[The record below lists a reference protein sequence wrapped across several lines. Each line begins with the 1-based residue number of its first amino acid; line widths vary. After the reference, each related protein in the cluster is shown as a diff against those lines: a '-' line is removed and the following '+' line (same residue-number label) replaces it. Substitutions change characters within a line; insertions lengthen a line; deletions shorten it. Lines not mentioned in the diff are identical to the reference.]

1 MFFSSFFLLTLEV
14 LIKLIHEKNTSSC
27 YLCKYYLT
35 FLRNGK
41 KTEKNSTVKYPET
54 AKKAVVDTLFGTAVI
69 DNYRWLEDDRS
80 KETEDWVKA
89 ENEVTFNYLS
99 KIPYREQLKKRL
111 SELWN
116 YEKVGTPFK
125 EGDYTYFYKNDGL
138 QNQYVVYRQKDDGE
152 PEVFLDPNKFSDD
165 GTTSL
170 STLSFSEDGKTAA
183 YAISE
188 GGSDWRKIIVIDVA
202 TKAVKEDTLVDVK
215 FSGISWYKN
224 EGFYYSSYDKP
235 KGSEL
240 SAKTDQHKLYY
251 HQLGTS
257 QKTDKVIFGGTPSEK
272 HRYVGGYLTEDNKYL
287 IISASVST
295 SGNKLFIKDLSKP
308 DSKLVTVLDDVKSDT
323 YVIDN
328 RGSKLYLGTNLNAP
342 NQKVVTVDASN
353 PTPENWKD
361 FIPETENV
369 LSPSTGAGYFFAE
382 YMVDAVSKV
391 LQYDFDGKLIR
402 EVKLPGVGSAGGFGG
417 KTTAKELY
425 FSFTNYSTPNSS
437 YKFNPKDGTYT
448 SYWKPSIDFN
458 ADAYESKQVFYASK
472 DGTKVPM
479 IITYKKGV
487 ELNGKNPT
495 ILYGYGGFNVSL
507 TPSFSIANAVWME
520 QGGVYAVPNLRG
532 GGEYGKKWHDA
543 GTQMKKQNVFDD
555 FIAAAE
561 YLIAEK
567 YTSSEFLAI
576 RGGSNGGLL
585 VGATMTQRPNL
596 MKVALPAVGV
606 LDMLRYHT
614 FTAGAG
620 WAYDYGTAEQ
630 SKEMFEYL
638 KGYSPVHNVKEGVQY
653 PATMV
658 TTGDHDDR
666 VVPAHS
672 FKFAAELQDKQTGDN
687 PTLIRIETNAG
698 HGAGTP
704 VAKTIEQY
712 SDIFGFTLF
721 NMGFKQLPNPTKGK
735 IKG

>member
-1 MFFSSFFLLTLEV
+1 MKKILLPIICAGTILV
-14 LIKLIHEKNTSSC
+14 SCKVEKQV
-27 YLCKYYLT
+27 K
-35 FLRNGK
+35 
-41 KTEKNSTVKYPET
+41 KNSTVKYPET
-54 AKKAVVDTLFGTAVI
+54 AKKAVVDTLFGTAVT

-80 KETEDWVKA
+80 KETEDWVKV

-99 KIPYREQLKKRL
+99 KIPYREQLKNRL

-138 QNQYVVYRQKDDGE
+138 QNQYVVYRQKDGGE

-202 TKAVKEDTLVDVK
+202 TKTVKEDTLVDVK

-251 HQLGTS
+251 HKLGTS
-257 QKTDKVIFGGTPSEK
+257 QKTDAIIFGGIPSEK

-308 DSKLVTVLDDVKSDT
+308 DSKLVTILDDVKSDT

-402 EVKLPGVGSAGGFGG
+402 EVTLPGVGSAGGFGG

-458 ADAYESKQVFYASK
+458 ADDYESKQVFYASK

-561 YLIAEK
+561 YLVAEK

-585 VGATMTQRPNL
+585 VGATMTQRPDL

-638 KGYSPVHNVKEGVQY
+638 KGYSPVHNVKEGVEY

-721 NMGFKQLPNPTKGK
+721 NMGFKQLPKPSKSK